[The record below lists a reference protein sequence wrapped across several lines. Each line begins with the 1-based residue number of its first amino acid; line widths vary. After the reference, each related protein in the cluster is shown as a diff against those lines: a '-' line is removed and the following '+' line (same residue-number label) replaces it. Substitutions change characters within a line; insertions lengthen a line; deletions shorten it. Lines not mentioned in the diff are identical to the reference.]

1 MNLQKQ
7 KQQLEDRL
15 KEILIEQSN
24 LDKIQD
30 RDIKV
35 FVIDLLKSRNII
47 QEGDVV
53 DAYRTRID
61 VKRSHPDY
69 SYDKD
74 MFTIYHDTVSW
85 KEDSEY
91 KTEINYY
98 TGGSTNDKWEL
109 NRLVSLGRMAEFLV
123 VESNYNKIT
132 DGIAKIKSIH
142 GPIAKQFYKERFE
155 IEKQLR
161 EIELEE
167 RRQKKEQFIQD
178 LKKGV
183 EFENVVSFGNTS
195 QTFHSVR
202 SLQIKDLTPSGKS
215 ADLKLKWENWD
226 NSVSEYETR
235 MKVDAIEDLYT
246 ESYTV
251 S

>member
-246 ESYTV
+246 EPYTV

>member
-15 KEILIEQSN
+15 KEISIEQSN

-35 FVIDLLKSRNII
+35 FIIDLLKSHNII

-53 DAYRTRID
+53 DAYQTRID

-85 KEDSEY
+85 KEDSGY

-132 DGIAKIKSIH
+132 DDIAKIKSIH

-167 RRQKKEQFIQD
+167 RLQKKEQFIQD

-195 QTFHSVR
+195 KTFHSVR
-202 SLQIKDLTPSGKS
+202 LLQIKDLTPSGKS

-246 ESYTV
+246 EPYTV
-251 S
+251 L

>member
-15 KEILIEQSN
+15 KEISIEQSN

-35 FVIDLLKSRNII
+35 FIIDLLKSHNII

-53 DAYRTRID
+53 DASQTQID

-69 SYDKD
+69 SYDKN

-85 KEDSEY
+85 EEDSGY

-195 QTFHSVR
+195 KTFHSVR

-246 ESYTV
+246 EPYTV
-251 S
+251 L

>member
-15 KEILIEQSN
+15 KEISIEHGN
-24 LDKIQD
+24 LDEIRN

-35 FVIDLLKSRNII
+35 FVIDLLKGHNII
-47 QEGDVV
+47 QEGDVIDV
-53 DAYRTRID
+53 YRSRID
-61 VKRSHPDY
+61 VKRPHPDY
-69 SYDKD
+69 SYNKD

-85 KEDSEY
+85 KDDSGY

-109 NRLVSLGRMAEFLV
+109 DRLVSLGRMAEFLV

-132 DGIAKIKSIH
+132 DGITKINSIH
-142 GPIAKQFYKERFE
+142 NPIAKQLYKERFE
-155 IEKQLR
+155 IEKQLQ
-161 EIELEE
+161 EIRLEE
-167 RRQKKEQFIQD
+167 NRQKKEQFIQD

-195 QTFHSVR
+195 KTFHSVR

-246 ESYTV
+246 EPYTV